1 MENIKSFI
9 SKKIISL
16 QGEKIGYILN
26 GLFDKQLKHFIG
38 FVVVD
43 EESEEEFIL
52 EEDKIFSCG
61 EDCIVVESAEAIK
74 PLILLTNFA
83 LLGKDVYTDDGVFL
97 GVIKDIVFD
106 HKEVKKILC
115 DKAEILVRQVVGV
128 GEGCV
133 VVGKRKKQKKSLN
146 FPKNESCNRVVKIT
160 QISSRQNE
168 NSTSQKPVKFM
179 GNINSVIGKTL
190 KENLFGLNNEI
201 IAKKGEKINKKLIN
215 KALSHGKGN
224 MLLFL
229 SE

>member
-26 GLFDKQLKHFIG
+26 GLFDKELKRFMG

-43 EESEEEFIL
+43 EESEEEFML
-52 EEDKIFSCG
+52 EESNIYSRGK
-61 EDCIVVESAEAIK
+61 DCIVVENSEAVK

-83 LLGKDVYTDDGVFL
+83 LLGKEVFTDEGVFL
-97 GVIKDIVFD
+97 GSIKDVEFERN
-106 HKEVKKILC
+106 EVKKIIC
-115 DKAEILVRQVVGV
+115 EKAEILARQVVGA
-128 GEGCV
+128 GEGCIII
-133 VVGKRKKQKKSLN
+133 GKRKKQKKSLT
-146 FPKNESCNRVVKIT
+146 FPKNESYNRVVKIT
-160 QISSRQNE
+160 QITSAQKDFVS
-168 NSTSQKPVKFM
+168 SQKPVKFM
-179 GNINSVIGKTL
+179 GNINSVLGKTL